1 MNIRSVQRKPSGF
14 TLIELLV
21 VIAIIAILIG
31 LLVPAVQK
39 VREAAAR
46 TQCVN
51 NLKQMALATHNCNDT
66 HKRLPPQ
73 AGTFGGAYYAPL
85 MFHLLPYIEQ
95 GNVWK
100 MASWLDYTATVGGPP
115 PNKATTINSGYIWP
129 TWDSV
134 NIQSYTFL
142 RQTRIEVYQCPS
154 DPSLGNCLD
163 WCPGDA
169 SYAGNF
175 LVFGGVANA
184 SITPVFSGAKSNVNT
199 IWDGHAKIATTFTD
213 GTSNTILF
221 AEKYSRCDGSGS
233 PGGNWWMRGVYHGAK
248 SFATGSDDSYPG
260 DRLSSVFGGGIGS
273 DGTAW
278 LQGLNSKFQV
288 QPKSPL
294 STAANGGQCDRRL
307 ASTPHNS
314 MNVGLADGSVRS
326 VSPSISPAT
335 WFAALTPAGGEV
347 LASDWNE

>member
-1 MNIRSVQRKPSGF
+1 MQRSAKRKASGF

-31 LLVPAVQK
+31 LLLPAVQK

-46 TQCVN
+46 TQCTN
-51 NLKQMALATHNCNDT
+51 NLKQMALATHNCQDT
-66 HKRLPPQ
+66 YKRLPPQ
-73 AGTFGGAYYAPL
+73 AGTFGGAFYAPL

-95 GNVWK
+95 ANVWK
-100 MASWLDYTATVGGPP
+100 MATWLDYSATVGGPP
-115 PNKATTINSGYIWP
+115 PNKNTTINIGVIWP

-134 NIQSYTFL
+134 NVQTYTFL
-142 RQTRIEVYQCPS
+142 RQTQIPVYQCPS

-175 LVFGGVANA
+175 LVFGGVANV
-184 SITPVFSGAKSNVNT
+184 SLKPIFSGATANVNT
-199 IWDGHAKIATTFTD
+199 VWDGRARISATFTD

-221 AEKYSRCDGSGS
+221 AEKYARCDGSGS

-248 SFATGSDDSYPG
+248 AFGTGGDDSYPG

-288 QPKSPL
+288 QPNNP
-294 STAANGGQCDRRL
+294 TAVAANGGQCDRRL
-307 ASTPHNS
+307 ASTPHNV
-314 MNVGLADGSVRS
+314 MNVGMADGSVRS
-326 VSPSISPAT
+326 VSGSISPAT
-335 WFAALTPAGGEV
+335 WFAALTPAGGET
-347 LASDWNE
+347 LGSDWGD